1 MSDSIKKTKKSFVAG
16 SLASSAGIF
25 ISKAIGLFYVIPF
38 VALAG
43 EANKAFY
50 TVAYTYYRVLLQICS
65 AGLPFAVAAI
75 IAKYSEK
82 EDYKTVMVVRKLSM
96 SILATSGLITAF
108 LFICSSKF
116 LATSALANKAP
127 QDVIYLRNTFI
138 ILSFALF
145 LVPVLYAYRG
155 FYQGLKYLKL
165 YARSQIIEQFVR
177 VGSLLFLGWLA
188 VEVLHLDRIFAV
200 YSAVF
205 AASLGALVAIFY
217 FREFDKRHI
226 GPIQRAARAQTSDPV
241 PTKQLLKELFAFG
254 VPFLLGAIF
263 GNSQQL
269 INNQFFIKINTDLGM
284 DYELARNLLGIM
296 ELNCDKLTSIPQVL
310 GLGFSSGIVPYMTVS
325 LEERNFKE
333 LRKNIYKCLDTV
345 NFIAIPVCV
354 GMSCLARPLY
364 YVMYGNVNLTYGAH
378 MLRYSAFL
386 GLMTTLTPMVNSLL
400 MTLHLKKE
408 AIGYLAVGFT
418 VKAIAMY
425 PMIQTFGYT
434 GAITSSILCSAVI
447 YYLSLAKI
455 KNKYHC
461 DYSKVFKHTIR
472 IVVACLAMNGS
483 FVVLRVLGLSFS
495 ETSRLLAILML
506 ALYTVVGM
514 ITYFVVANAMK
525 LPEGIFDMRLKDMLK
540 ALLARKK
547 KVA

>member
-75 IAKYSEK
+75 IAKYAEK

-96 SILATSGLITAF
+96 SILATSGLITMF
-108 LFICSSKF
+108 LFICSSNF
-116 LATSALANKAP
+116 LATSALADKANP
-127 QDVIYLRNTFI
+127 QDIIYLRNTFI
-138 ILSFALF
+138 ILSLALF

-177 VGSLLFLGWLA
+177 VGSLLLLGWIT
-188 VEVLHLDRIFAV
+188 VELLHLERIWAV
-200 YSAVF
+200 YAAVF
-205 AASLGALVAIFY
+205 AASLGAFVTILY

-226 GPIQRAARAQTSDPV
+226 GPYQRAARAQVGEAV

-269 INNQFFIKINTDLGM
+269 INNQFFIGINTDLGM

-345 NFIAIPVCV
+345 NFIAIPVCIA
-354 GMSCLARPLY
+354 MSVLARPIY
-364 YVMYGNVNLTYGAH
+364 YVMYGNVNLDYGTN
-378 MLRYSAFL
+378 MLR
-386 GLMTTLTPMVNSLL
+386 
-400 MTLHLKKE
+400 
-408 AIGYLAVGFT
+408 
-418 VKAIAMY
+418 
-425 PMIQTFGYT
+425 
-434 GAITSSILCSAVI
+434 
-447 YYLSLAKI
+447 
-455 KNKYHC
+455 
-461 DYSKVFKHTIR
+461 
-472 IVVACLAMNGS
+472 
-483 FVVLRVLGLSFS
+483 
-495 ETSRLLAILML
+495 
-506 ALYTVVGM
+506 
-514 ITYFVVANAMK
+514 
-525 LPEGIFDMRLKDMLK
+525 
-540 ALLARKK
+540 
-547 KVA
+547 